1 MTKCVYCDLSP
12 EEAWISTDL
21 ALAVPHPQPLTPCH
35 MVVVPRRH
43 VRAFYDLD
51 VEEQRVLWEL
61 VNEIRK
67 RISAVLVVK
76 GFEVGFKDGT
86 PLSDTHASVQ
96 VIPRTGEDGLELP
109 PDVQWVKEVT

>member
-1 MTKCVYCDLSP
+1 M
-12 EEAWISTDL
+12 
-21 ALAVPHPQPLTPCH
+21 AVPHPQPVTACH

-61 VNEIRK
+61 VTEIRN

-76 GFEVGFKDGT
+76 GFEVGFVDGT
-86 PLSDTHASVQ
+86 PMSETHATVQ
-96 VIPRTGEDGLELP
+96 VIPRTGDDDIELP
-109 PDVQWVKEVT
+109 AGVEWVKSL

>member
-1 MTKCVYCDLSP
+1 MANCIYCDVSP
-12 EEAWISTDL
+12 DEAWISTDL
-21 ALAVPHPQPLTPCH
+21 AMAVPHPQPLTPCH

-76 GFEVGFKDGT
+76 SFEVGFLDGP

-96 VIPRTGEDGLELP
+96 IIPRTGDEEIELP
-109 PDVQWVKEVT
+109 AGVEWVKSA

>member
-1 MTKCVYCDLSP
+1 
-12 EEAWISTDL
+12 
-21 ALAVPHPQPLTPCH
+21 

-61 VNEIRK
+61 VTEIRN

-76 GFEVGFKDGT
+76 GFEVGFLDGT
-86 PLSDTHASVQ
+86 PTSETHASVQ
-96 VIPRTGEDGLELP
+96 VIPRTGDEALDLP
-109 PDVQWVKEVT
+109 PDVEWVKGPL